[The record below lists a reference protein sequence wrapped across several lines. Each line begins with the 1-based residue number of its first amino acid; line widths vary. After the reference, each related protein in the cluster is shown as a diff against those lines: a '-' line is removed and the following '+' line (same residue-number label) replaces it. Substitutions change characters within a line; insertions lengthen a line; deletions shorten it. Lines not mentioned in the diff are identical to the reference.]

1 MNPIVKNILA
11 VVAGVAAGG
20 LVNMGLIMISGS
32 VIPPPE
38 GVDPTDMDS
47 LIENI
52 SQFGPKNFIF
62 PFLAHALGTLAGA
75 FTVAKLAANNHS
87 KFALGIGA
95 FFLIG
100 GIMMAVQLPAPVWF
114 EALDLIVAYIPM
126 AWLGG
131 KWSGNT

>member
-11 VVAGVAAGG
+11 VIAGVVAGGI
-20 LVNMGLIMISGS
+20 VNWGLIQVSGS
-32 VIPPPE
+32 IITPPV
-38 GVDPTDMDS
+38 GVDVSNMDS
-47 LIENI
+47 LTENI
-52 SQFGPKNFIF
+52 GQFSPRHFLF
-62 PFLAHALGTLAGA
+62 PFLAHALGTLVGA
-75 FTVAKLAANNHS
+75 FTVAKLAANNH
-87 KFALGIGA
+87 KIFALSIGA

-114 EALDLIVAYIPM
+114 EALDLILAYLPM